1 MEKQPSPADEMFAQA
16 AAQAV
21 ETDPVLSELDRVL
34 DADPLYQQVCVKL
47 DGLGTGATPLGEVL
61 LRLLL
66 VKYLY
71 DWSEQQTAEQVE
83 DSLVLRWFCRL
94 GLQQAP
100 SESLVSQA
108 AGHVSVAELE
118 ALVNWVEQA
127 SERAKESEG
136 RLRPTYRQRWR

>member
-1 MEKQPSPADEMFAQA
+1 MEKHPSPADEMLAQA

-21 ETDPVLSELDRVL
+21 ETDPVLSELDGVL

-47 DGLGTGATPLGEVL
+47 DRVGRGTTSGEVL

-66 VKYLY
+66 VKHLY
-71 DWSEQQTAEQVE
+71 DWNEQQTAEQVE

-94 GLQQAP
+94 GLQPAP
-100 SESLVSQA
+100 AGSTVSQA
-108 AGHVSVAELE
+108 AGRVSVDELE
-118 ALVNWVEQA
+118 VLANRVEQA
-127 SERAKESEG
+127 SERAKASEG

>member
-1 MEKQPSPADEMFAQA
+1 MVESDRAREEENEPWKIPFPQQTRCLPRQQP
-16 AAQAV
+16 
-21 ETDPVLSELDRVL
+21 RR
-34 DADPLYQQVCVKL
+34 QVCAKL
-47 DGLGTGATPLGEVL
+47 DGLSKATPPGEVL
-61 LRLLL
+61 LRMLL

-108 AGHVSVAELE
+108 AGQVSVAELE
-118 ALVNWVEQA
+118 ALANRVEQA

>member
-1 MEKQPSPADEMFAQA
+1 MENPLSPADEVLAQA
-16 AAQAV
+16 AAQAA

-34 DADPLYQQVCVKL
+34 DADPLYQQVCAQL
-47 DGLGTGATPLGEVL
+47 DGLRKATPPGEVL
-61 LRLLL
+61 LRMLL

-71 DWSEQQTAEQVE
+71 EWSEQQTAEQVE

-100 SESLVSQA
+100 SASRVSQA
-108 AGHVSVAELE
+108 AGQVSVAELE
-118 ALVNWVEQA
+118 ALANRVEQA